1 MTSSNGLTRRRAL
14 MTIPAALAATSL
26 SGPAAL
32 AAGSP
37 GGPAA
42 ADDSTG
48 PSSPDFQAAIQAV
61 DPAVQ
66 IFGTEGWYTWC
77 GTPIRGRDGA
87 YYLFYSRWQHGSAG
101 RGPDPS
107 ETIFYGFSGWM
118 KYSEI
123 AVAVSAGPQGPYRH
137 VRT

>member
-1 MTSSNGLTRRRAL
+1 M
-14 MTIPAALAATSL
+14 AATTL

-32 AAGSP
+32 ALTSP
-37 GGPAA
+37 GGLVA
-42 ADDSTG
+42 ADDSAG
-48 PSSPDFQAAIQAV
+48 PSSLDFQAAIQPV

-66 IFGTEGWYTWC
+66 IFGTEGWYTWG

-87 YYLFYSRWQHGSAG
+87 YYLFYSRWQEGSAG
-101 RGPDPS
+101 RGSDPS
-107 ETIFYGFSGWM
+107 EKIFYGFSGWM